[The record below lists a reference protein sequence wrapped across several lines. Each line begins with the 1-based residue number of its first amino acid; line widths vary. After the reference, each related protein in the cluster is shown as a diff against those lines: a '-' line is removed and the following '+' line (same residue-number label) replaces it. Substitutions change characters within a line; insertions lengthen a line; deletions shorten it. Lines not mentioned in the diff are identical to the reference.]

1 MSELTQDLVRRYRDQ
16 IAQRQTVEQQW
27 DDISRLVQPYRGRFF
42 EDQKHEQSLDW
53 GLPRESFDS
62 TAATSSNNLASRL
75 HGDIT
80 SPAIRWFDLRF
91 REDKLNNNKAAS
103 KWVQGVSD
111 RIYYEL
117 QDSNF
122 DLEVNKLYQD
132 LVGPGTAVMTLE
144 EEPGPANTWNGLQF
158 QSVPLKEAY
167 FEEDLDGGAV
177 RFYRALEWT
186 PQQMIRRFGDDVPD
200 DILQMDKDGNTEKQD
215 VLFAIYPRN
224 NRIFAWGK
232 KAVPSKRPWAF
243 CYILTQTQ
251 EMIGKE
257 GGMYEMSAFCARW
270 ATTNSSQWGNSP
282 SMMALP
288 DIRQLNMSITLNTRR
303 VAKAVDWP
311 LVVEERA
318 NINQLNIGAGTVT
331 VVRNLNGIGELPG
344 RGNTGEMNT
353 EIERLQKNIRDYYY
367 SDAMDFPAPQGTP
380 MSATEAQIRYER
392 LQRYLAPT
400 LGQLRV
406 DVFNPLIE
414 RCFNLLMHDGQLEPP
429 PEVVTTQ
436 QSNLDIIYLG
446 SLSRSQSMDV
456 VTSIER
462 TMQAAQV
469 AAQTWPEALD
479 VVDATE
485 SIRQIGRKMNAPAD
499 MMRDDMEVQMIQAQ
513 RREAQAQAQQAM
525 LAQEE
530 GEAMKAMGEGQQ
542 AMEQEEP
549 Q

>member
-1 MSELTQDLVRRYRDQ
+1 MSELTQDLIRRYRSQ
-16 IAQRQTVEQQW
+16 IAKRQTVEQMW
-27 DDISRLVQPYRGRFF
+27 DDVSRLVQPYRGRFF
-42 EDQKHEQSLDW
+42 EDQKHEQSINWNMPL
-53 GLPRESFDS
+53 EAFDS
-62 TAATSSNNLASRL
+62 TASTSANNLASRL

-91 REDKLNNNKAAS
+91 REEKLNNNKQAS
-103 KWVQGVSD
+103 KWIQSVSD

-132 LVGPGTAVMTLE
+132 LVGFGTAVMTLE
-144 EEPGPANTWNGLQF
+144 EQPGPPNTWNGLQF

-167 FEEDLDGGAV
+167 FEEDLDGGVV

-186 PQQMIRRFGDDVPD
+186 PQQMIRRFGEDVPAA
-200 DILQMDKDGNTEKQD
+200 IVQMDKDGNTEKQS

-224 NRIFAWGK
+224 NKVFAWGK

-243 CYILTQTQ
+243 CYIHVATQ

-270 ATTNSSQWGNSP
+270 STTNSSQWGNSP

-288 DIRQLNMSITLNTRR
+288 DIRQLNMAVNLNTRR

-318 NINQLNIGAGTVT
+318 NINELNIGAGTVT
-331 VVRNLNGIGELPG
+331 VVRNMNGIGELPG
-344 RGNTGEMNT
+344 RGNTGEMSA

-406 DVFNPLIE
+406 DVLNPLIE
-414 RCFNLLMHDGQLEPP
+414 RCFNLLMRDGQIDPP
-429 PEVVTTQ
+429 PEALTAQ
-436 QSNLDIIYLG
+436 ESNVDIVYLG
-446 SLSRSQSMDV
+446 SLSRSQAMDV
-456 VTSIER
+456 VSSIER
-462 TMQAAQV
+462 TMQAAQI

-479 VVDATE
+479 VIDPTE

-499 MMRDDMEVQMIQAQ
+499 MMRDAVEVSIIQQQ
-513 RREAQAQAQQAM
+513 RKAAQAQAQQAM
-525 LAQEE
+525 IAQEE
-530 GEAMKAMGEGQQ
+530 GAAMKAMGEGQE
-542 AMEQEEP
+542 AMQNG
-549 Q
+549 